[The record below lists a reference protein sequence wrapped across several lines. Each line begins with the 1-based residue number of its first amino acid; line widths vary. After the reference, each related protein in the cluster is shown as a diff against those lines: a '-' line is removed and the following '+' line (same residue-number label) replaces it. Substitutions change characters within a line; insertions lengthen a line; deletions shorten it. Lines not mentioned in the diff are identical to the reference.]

1 MISPAESTTAQRT
14 PEVPKSKPN
23 AQASPV
29 IGPSARAGAGVM
41 LAPAAVATSIATVN
55 VGIGPRSRVS
65 EIPAVTQQ
73 FVKTNQTIR
82 THEPSYLSLA
92 TSLAHLLIY
101 ALTP

>member
-55 VGIGPRSRVS
+55 VGIGPDRDLARRFSRY
-65 EIPAVTQQ
+65 ICCRQ
-73 FVKTNQTIR
+73 NQTIR